1 MIFPESSCEWPSN
14 GARHGSSQRTLP
26 RRRTASNAL
35 EFEIRSIECS
45 QTKVGREQALAHS
58 PARPPARLPASAQ
71 PVPAPVP
78 AACHTQIPPST
89 ATCLTRTPGETVCT
103 CRHGAT
109 SDRNAFLCYMDPRIR
124 PGLYAHILPYSG
136 YATGESWWR
145 SHPAYGDPAPHPAP
159 PSPRMQRSLAG
170 LLSRVDM
177 VLQESAEQW

>member
-35 EFEIRSIECS
+35 EFEIRSTECS
-45 QTKVGREQALAHS
+45 QTKMGREQALAHS
-58 PARPPARLPASAQ
+58 PARPPTRPLARAR
-71 PVPAPVP
+71 
-78 AACHTQIPPST
+78 PST
-89 ATCLTRTPGETVCT
+89 RCVPHADHAK
-103 CRHGAT
+103 HGHVLDPNSGGNSMHVQARCDLG
-109 SDRNAFLCYMDPRIR
+109 SQRIPLLMDPRIR

-159 PSPRMQRSLAG
+159 PPPRMQRSQQRF
-170 LLSRVDM
+170 LSRVDM
-177 VLQESAEQW
+177 VLQASAVQRW